1 MKFKAPTF
9 ELKPRRVVTIPFR
22 GNLATAS
29 DICEATNTISY
40 PFRIIEVKMIF
51 PDESNYWIR
60 HIWMVAKSRAAFAAI
75 TPVAGVPGIA
85 NIFGR
90 ESPAAEFRGKAIIRR
105 VPCAVEYPDGMW
117 IIHLYTENLGPYAL
131 EYAASV
137 TIEAM

>member
-90 ESPAAEFRGKAIIRR
+90 ESPRLSSGGRR
-105 VPCAVEYPDGMW
+105 SSGAYPVPSSTPMGCGSSTSTRR
-117 IIHLYTENLGPYAL
+117 I
-131 EYAASV
+131 
-137 TIEAM
+137 